1 VVGTITD
8 MARSAVVGD
17 PLEEKTMVGPMSS
30 SRHRATVEGY
40 IEKGR
45 HEGARITTGGGRP
58 AGRDTGW
65 FLEPTIFAEVD
76 NSHTIAQE
84 EIFGPV
90 LAVIPY
96 ADVDEAV
103 RIANHSEHGLGGT
116 IWTQDIE
123 RGLDVARRVETGT
136 IGVNIYLPDPVAPFG
151 GVKGSGMG
159 RELGP
164 EGLANYQELK
174 TIYTPGSA

>member
-1 VVGTITD
+1 
-8 MARSAVVGD
+8 
-17 PLEEKTMVGPMSS
+17 
-30 SRHRATVEGY
+30 
-40 IEKGR
+40 
-45 HEGARITTGGGRP
+45 
-58 AGRDTGW
+58 
-65 FLEPTIFAEVD
+65 
-76 NSHTIAQE
+76 
-84 EIFGPV
+84 V

-116 IWTQDIE
+116 VWTQDIE

-136 IGVNIYLPDPVAPFG
+136 IGVNTYLPDPVAPFG

-174 TIYTPGSA
+174 TIYTPGSG